1 MKSALSNFGTTTI
14 DNYTGKTLFLL
25 HGTGGTE
32 RDFLFLDEVL
42 HKQFTLV
49 GLRGNVDENGMSRF
63 FKRHSEG
70 VFDQKSIREESG
82 KLGQFISEWMNKY
95 SVNPKDTVLLGYSNG
110 ANILLSTLFLY
121 PDNLQTLILLHPM
134 LPLDPPNGL
143 DLSGKKVFVSYGIN
157 DTMIAPG
164 ASKNVATV
172 LVKHGATVA
181 LRNYPGGHGLSRQ
194 EIDDAVEFIK
204 NC

>member
-14 DNYTGKTLFLL
+14 DNNTGKTMFLL

-70 VFDQKSIREESG
+70 VFDQKSISEESG
-82 KLGQFISEWMNKY
+82 KLGQFISEWTNKH
-95 SVNPKDTVLLGYSNG
+95 SLNPKDTFFLGYSNG

-143 DLSGKKVFVSYGIN
+143 DLSGKKIFVSYGAN
-157 DTMIAPG
+157 DAMIAPG
-164 ASKNVATV
+164 ASKRVGSVLEKHKATIF
-172 LVKHGATVA
+172 
-181 LRNYPGGHGLSRQ
+181 LREYPGGHGLSQ
-194 EIDDAVEFIK
+194 NEIDDAVEFIK